1 MAFLA
6 ARALAQ
12 TSTVSLINP
21 YGDSGSYEASVI
33 GVNPTATTYE
43 VTCAP
48 VTTDFCGPASTITQ
62 GPSMW
67 EMAYTDPGEV
77 SISAHCDLKGSSS
90 ATCTESVG
98 GSLANSQGVETSV
111 LSADD
116 FSSIWQPVVITAGLE
131 KLGAASTAAATTA
144 SQTPASGAKAS
155 SGASVASTASI
166 TIVTG
171 TTTGSTT
178 GSAAA
183 RASSTG
189 AAAVNLVRK
198 GSIAGLAGVLLAALA
213 L

>member
-1 MAFLA
+1 M
-6 ARALAQ
+6 
-12 TSTVSLINP
+12 INP

-48 VTTDFCGPASTITQ
+48 VTTDFCGPAFTITQ

-67 EMAYTDPGEV
+67 EMAYTYPGEV

-98 GSLANSQGVETSV
+98 GSSANNQGVETSV

-116 FSSIWQPVVITAGLE
+116 FSSVWQPVVITAGLE
-131 KLGAASTAAATTA
+131 KLGAASTAAATTV

-155 SGASVASTASI
+155 SRRKNAHY
-166 TIVTG
+166 
-171 TTTGSTT
+171 
-178 GSAAA
+178 
-183 RASSTG
+183 
-189 AAAVNLVRK
+189 NLK
-198 GSIAGLAGVLLAALA
+198 I
-213 L
+213 